1 MVSHRTAYAL
11 LVLTMALWG
20 GAIVTARGV
29 YDIAPPVALTF
40 WRWLL
45 AMVLLLPFV
54 WRKLPSFWADSNR
67 SLSALLPL
75 SCAMVLGTTLSV
87 TAVNFTTAI
96 NATII
101 NAAQAAMTAL
111 VAFVVLQERL
121 VARQIFGIALAFT
134 GILVMVFRGDIALLR
149 SIEFNWGDLLML
161 GAIVSWAFYAVGLH
175 RERHLPSGD
184 VLLFVISVTGTFMLL
199 PFYVLETAF
208 WRGFVPSAEALG
220 GIVYLSVAS
229 TLAAVYFWNVA
240 IRSVGASRAS
250 VFVNLLPV
258 FGAIFAMQFLGERL
272 YVFHVA
278 GAVLVFVGIVMAVR
292 R

>member
-1 MVSHRTAYAL
+1 MVSHRKAYAL
-11 LVLTMALWG
+11 LILTMALWG

-29 YDIAPPVALTF
+29 YDVAPPVALTF

-45 AMVLLLPFV
+45 AMVILLPVV
-54 WRKLPSFWADSNR
+54 WRKLPAFWAEGSH
-67 SLSALLPL
+67 SLSVLLPL

-101 NAAQAAMTAL
+101 NAAQAAMTAV
-111 VAFVVLQERL
+111 VAFLVLRERL
-121 VARQIFGIALAFT
+121 VARQMLGIVFAFT
-134 GILVMVFRGDIALLR
+134 GILVMVFRGDLTLLR

-161 GAIVSWAFYAVGLH
+161 GAIVSWALYAVGLH
-175 RERHLPSGD
+175 REQHLPSGD
-184 VLLFVISVTGTFMLL
+184 VLLFVISVTGTLMLL
-199 PFYVLETAF
+199 PFYVLETLL
-208 WRGFVPSAEALG
+208 WRGFVPSAQALG
-220 GIVYLSVAS
+220 GVVYLAVAS
-229 TLAAVYFWNVA
+229 TLVAVYFWNVA

-250 VFVNLLPV
+250 IFVNLLPV

-278 GAVLVFVGIVMAVR
+278 GAALVFVGIVMAVR